1 MLFLAK
7 KEELGNVTS
16 AFDYV
21 PPLLPNLICNT
32 TFPPSLFTLK
42 ELLKNQATLSL
53 DAVSSVASNGTFP
66 KREGEKI

>member
-1 MLFLAK
+1 MLL
-7 KEELGNVTS
+7 
-16 AFDYV
+16 
-21 PPLLPNLICNT
+21 PPLT
-32 TFPPSLFTLK
+32 TSPPSSKFDLQYDFPPSLFTLK